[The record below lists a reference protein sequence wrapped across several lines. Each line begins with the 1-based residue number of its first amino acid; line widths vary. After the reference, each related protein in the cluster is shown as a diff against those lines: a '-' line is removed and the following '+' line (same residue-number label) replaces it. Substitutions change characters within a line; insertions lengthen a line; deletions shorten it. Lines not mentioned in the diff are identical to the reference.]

1 MVSFIKTG
9 SAAKAIVTEERDKTE
24 ARQME
29 YEREKLARKF
39 YIKADNQANI
49 TFVDGNLY
57 EGILENVFYEHNIT
71 PPGGK
76 PGKDTKSYVCI
87 GEAEADEG
95 KECPLCADGDT
106 PRHVV
111 ALTVIDHSEY
121 TDKKGVVHKDQ
132 KKLFLATDKTQKKL
146 ELEATTR
153 NGLSGAKYIATRS
166 NEAFEPRVGGT
177 FTFLEKFK
185 PAEVV
190 ATYGKDAM
198 TPLNYEEVLPIYTYD
213 ELIKFGYGSSIMD
226 VSKEA
231 ATATD
236 KVDIAN
242 VL

>member
-1 MVSFIKTG
+1 MVSFIKKG
-9 SAAKAIVTEERDKTE
+9 AAAKAIVSEEREKTE
-24 ARQME
+24 TRQLE

-39 YIKADNQANI
+39 YITAGKQANI
-49 TFVDGNLY
+49 TFVDGNLF
-57 EGILENVFYEHNIT
+57 EGILENVYYEHNIT

-95 KECPLCADGDT
+95 KQCPLCADGDT

-121 TDKKGVVHKDQ
+121 IDKKGVSHKNQ

-153 NGLSGAKYIATRS
+153 GGLSGAKYISTRS

-185 PAEVV
+185 QSEVV
-190 ATYGKDAM
+190 AMYGEDSM
-198 TPLNYEEVLPIYTYD
+198 SPLDYEKVLPIYTYE

-231 ATATD
+231 AAVAD
-236 KVDIAN
+236 QVD
-242 VL
+242 VEHEL